1 MSSLSILSASA
12 CHRFA
17 NLHGYM
23 GMGQAGAGAGP
34 TQDTCMKPTP
44 IQWIWQVF
52 SRYISCILIAIL
64 HFFLNHF
71 TTKIPETPS
80 EPVQVHG
87 YGLDG
92 YGFHMGACMGRGRV
106 TCGLPMMCT
115 IFCQEM

>member
-1 MSSLSILSASA
+1 MHRKLA
-12 CHRFA
+12 CPRESKFQHRCRS
-17 NLHGYM
+17 NTRYM
-23 GMGQAGAGAGP
+23 HETHTHTVDLAGIFKV
-34 TQDTCMKPTP
+34 QY
-44 IQWIWQVF
+44 V
-52 SRYISCILIAIL
+52 SCILIAIL

-92 YGFHMGACMGRGRV
+92 YWFHMGAGMGRGQV

>member
-1 MSSLSILSASA
+1 MHETHTCTVDL
-12 CHRFA
+12 
-17 NLHGYM
+17 
-23 GMGQAGAGAGP
+23 AGIFKVHQLYSNSNI
-34 TQDTCMKPTP
+34 T
-44 IQWIWQVF
+44 
-52 SRYISCILIAIL
+52 
-64 HFFLNHF
+64 FFLNYF
-71 TTKIPETPS
+71 TTKITETPS